1 MLKDFETPGAPAS
14 TQEKIAT
21 GRSEN
26 MEPIL
31 QIQDLTVRFNTFE
44 GRVQALNKMS
54 FELAPGEVLGIVGES
69 GCGKSVTAMSILRL
83 LACPPGEIAGG
94 KILFEGRDLLSLSD
108 KEMRAIRGESIAMIF
123 QEPMTALNPVF
134 TVGDQIGEVL
144 RTHKGM
150 NRKEALSGATE
161 LLHRVR
167 IPDPAKAVKAYPHE
181 MSGGMRQRA
190 MIAMAL
196 ACKPKVLIADEPTTA
211 LDVTIQ
217 AQVIDL
223 MKELQ
228 DDEGMS
234 VLFITHD
241 LGVVANTANRV
252 IVMYLG
258 RIVEQAT
265 VEDLFNRPFHPY
277 TQGLMESIPR
287 VGDKLRGEKKELVEI
302 NGTVPSLLN
311 VPDGCKFNQRCPQV
325 MERCRI
331 EEPKLEEVSKGHLC
345 RCWLHNGQ

>member
-1 MLKDFETPGAPAS
+1 
-14 TQEKIAT
+14 
-21 GRSEN
+21 

-31 QIQDLTVRFNTFE
+31 QIQDLSVRFNTFE
-44 GRVQALNKMS
+44 GRVQALNNIS

-94 KILFEGRDLLSLSD
+94 KILFQGRDLLSLSD
-108 KEMRAIRGESIAMIF
+108 KEIRAIRGESIAMIF

-144 RTHKGM
+144 RTHKGKS
-150 NRKEALSGATE
+150 RKEAASGATE
-161 LLHRVR
+161 LLRKVR
-167 IPDPAKAVKAYPHE
+167 IPDPAKAADSYPHE

-223 MKELQ
+223 MKDLQ
-228 DDEGMS
+228 SDEGMS

-258 RIVEQAT
+258 RIVEQAS
-265 VEDLFNRPFHPY
+265 VEALFKRPFHPY
-277 TQGLMESIPR
+277 TQGLMASIPR
-287 VGDKLRGEKKELVEI
+287 VGDKLRGEKKELMEI
-302 NGTVPSLLN
+302 KGTVPSLLN
-311 VPDGCKFNQRCPQV
+311 IPAGCKFNQRCPHA
-325 MERCRI
+325 MERCRQ

-345 RCWLHNGQ
+345 RCWLHSGQ